1 MVMYKNAVTEDVVVA
16 EEMDANVDKAI
27 CGLCCVR

>member
-16 EEMDANVDKAI
+16 EEMNANAGNGI
-27 CGLCCVR
+27 CGQCCVL